1 MSNPTSAG
9 PLPERND
16 FATAVVREY
25 LPNSTVLEIAIS
37 DVSLPDS
44 PLRAAGVSASHV
56 RMLTESAAKFP
67 PIVVHRPTMQVIDGW
82 HRLRAAEQRGD
93 SKVAAVFFDGSPA
106 EVFVLAVKLNGAH
119 GLPLSLADRKAAAL
133 RILTMHP
140 SWSDR
145 SIAALVGI
153 SHKTVGA
160 IRERSAGEIPQPTS
174 RMASNGVMH
183 QVDGRQRRQHAAELF
198 SADPGASARKIA
210 RAAGISV
217 TTAKDVRKQLK
228 RAGGSGVGRSGAGG
242 SAGIAELGD
251 RLVPPVVP
259 GAGAPTP
266 STEELARQLRKDPS
280 LRFTEVG
287 RKLLHWLEFPLDDV
301 DDWDSVISNI
311 PSHCL
316 PRVAA
321 LARRRAQDWEQLT
334 TALDRYTQTRRC
346 VADPPQVFDTPVKL
360 S

>member
-1 MSNPTSAG
+1 MSNPVSADS
-9 PLPERND
+9 LPRRIAS
-16 FATAVVREY
+16 ATAVIREQ
-25 LPNSTVLEIAIS
+25 LPDSAVVDIAIS

-56 RMLTESAAKFP
+56 RMLAESAAAFP
-67 PIVVHRPTMQVIDGW
+67 PIVVHRSTMQLIDGW

-93 SKVAAVFFDGSPA
+93 STVAAVFFDGSPA
-106 EVFVLAVKLNGAH
+106 EVFVLAVKLNAAH

-133 RILTMHP
+133 RILSMHP

-145 SIAALVGI
+145 SIAALAGI

-160 IRERSAGEIPQPTS
+160 IRERSTGEIPQPTS

-183 QVDGRQRRQHAAELF
+183 RVDGRQRRQHAAELF
-198 SADPGASARKIA
+198 TADPGASVRKVA
-210 RAAGISV
+210 LEAGISV

-228 RAGGSGVGRSGAGG
+228 RAGGPEVGRGDTGG
-242 SAGIAELGD
+242 SAGITELGA
-251 RLVPPVVP
+251 RLVPPAVP

-266 STEELARQLRKDPS
+266 ATEELARQLRKDPS

-287 RKLLHWLEFPLDDV
+287 RKLLHWLEFPLDGV
-301 DDWDSVISNI
+301 ADWDSVISSI

-316 PRVAA
+316 PRVAE
-321 LARRRAQDWEQLT
+321 LARRRARDWEQLT

-346 VADPPQVFDTPVKL
+346 G
-360 S
+360 